1 MRCEHKGKK
10 LAFVSLFRKNEKMK
24 KKPKNNQKR
33 AKRKEFG
40 KRERKACGKEF
51 KISISQSNAADVSNQ
66 NTNE

>member
-1 MRCEHKGKK
+1 
-10 LAFVSLFRKNEKMK
+10 VSLFRKNEKMK